1 MRTLRKAIATVL
13 AGALQVIAGT
23 GNASAA
29 DQAPIV
35 IDFANETVGA
45 EPTSFAAAVGSW
57 RIATDGDRKVLMVD
71 GSKWKEGQPS
81 AGLADKARTLY
92 GERYAEFLD
101 NVTNYAFYPIAVAR
115 QIDDF
120 QDGEIS
126 VRFKGLAGRIDQ
138 GAGIMFNLQPNGN
151 YYTLRANALENN
163 LVLWKYERGRRS
175 SVKWVRNTPTATLQW
190 HDLKVEVH
198 GAQIK
203 GYLDGK
209 LYLEHTLPA
218 PVSGRIGVW
227 SKADSV
233 VYFTDYRVI
242 RAAP

>member
-1 MRTLRKAIATVL
+1 M
-13 AGALQVIAGT
+13 
-23 GNASAA
+23 
-29 DQAPIV
+29 
-35 IDFANETVGA
+35 
-45 EPTSFAAAVGSW
+45 
-57 RIATDGDRKVLMVD
+57 
-71 GSKWKEGQPS
+71 
-81 AGLADKARTLY
+81 
-92 GERYAEFLD
+92 
-101 NVTNYAFYPIAVAR
+101 
-115 QIDDF
+115 
-120 QDGEIS
+120 
-126 VRFKGLAGRIDQ
+126 
-138 GAGIMFNLQPNGN
+138 
-151 YYTLRANALENN
+151 
-163 LVLWKYERGRRS
+163 LWKYERGRRS